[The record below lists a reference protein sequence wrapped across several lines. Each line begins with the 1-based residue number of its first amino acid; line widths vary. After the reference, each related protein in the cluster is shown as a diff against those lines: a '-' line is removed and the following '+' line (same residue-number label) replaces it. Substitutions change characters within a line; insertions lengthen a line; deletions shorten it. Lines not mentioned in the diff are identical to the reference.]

1 MKATEGYEAGQ
12 QLDWATMFSEG
23 DLVDVQ
29 GTSVGKG
36 FQGGIKRHNFKRG
49 LMTHG
54 SKSHR
59 EHGTSFLDFKQ
70 LSTLSCITSF
80 TPVHMVHSIY

>member
-1 MKATEGYEAGQ
+1 MQVKSTEGFEAGQ
-12 QLDWATMFSEG
+12 KLDWASMFSEG

-49 LMTHG
+49 LMSHG

-59 EHGTSFLDFKQ
+59 EHGKFPLVCISLVPTAGYVCFY
-70 LSTLSCITSF
+70 LSLFSL
-80 TPVHMVHSIY
+80 